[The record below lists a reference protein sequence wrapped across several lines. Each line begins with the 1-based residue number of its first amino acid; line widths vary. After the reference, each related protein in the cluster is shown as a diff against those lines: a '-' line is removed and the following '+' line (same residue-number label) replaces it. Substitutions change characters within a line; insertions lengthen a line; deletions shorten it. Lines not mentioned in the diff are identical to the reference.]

1 VSVEQQQP
9 SPEDVEV
16 QLVPLRRR
24 HLRSVM
30 RIESRVYS
38 RPWSLTL
45 FLSELNIRSGRSY
58 VAARIGGAVVGYAGV
73 MMQLDEGHITTIA
86 VDPAWQ
92 RYKIG
97 SRMLSY
103 LAHSARAMGA
113 KHLTLE
119 VRVSNQGAQAM
130 YRNFGFEEAGI
141 RKNYYSDTPEDAL
154 IMWAYDIDDEAY
166 VRRLAGIDAG
176 LPGRTVILD
185 GKADDAA
192 ADDEGDE
199 R

>member
-1 VSVEQQQP
+1 VTVDRQAP
-9 SPEDVEV
+9 SPEEVEV

-30 RIESRVYS
+30 RIESQVYT

-45 FLSELNIRSGRSY
+45 FLSELNMRSGRAY
-58 VAARIGGAVVGYAGV
+58 VAARIDGAVVGYAGI
-73 MMQLDEGHITTIA
+73 MMQLDEAHVTTIA

-103 LAHSARAMGA
+103 LAHAARGMDA

-119 VRVSNQGAQAM
+119 VRVSNERAQAM
-130 YRNFGFEEAGI
+130 YRNFGFEGAGI
-141 RKNYYSDTPEDAL
+141 RKNYYTDTPEDAL
-154 IMWAYDIDDEAY
+154 IMWAYDIDTDAY
-166 VRRLAGIDAG
+166 AERLVAIDAG
-176 LPGRTVILD
+176 FPGRTVILD
-185 GKADDAA
+185 GKGDDGK
-192 ADDEGDE
+192 GDE
-199 R
+199 EGER